1 MLKWYGNKKKRK
13 MKTVIHPGDSR
24 GHANHGWLDTYH
36 TFSFADYFDPER
48 IHFGALRVLNDDF
61 VEGGKGFGRHP
72 HDNMEIVT
80 IMLEGE
86 LRHSDSMGHTEV
98 LHRNEVQAMSAGTG
112 IFHSEVN
119 NLPDTP
125 LNLLQIWV
133 FPEQRNIK
141 PRYEQKGFDPVLRK
155 NQWQLLVAPD
165 QSKGTLDIKQRSW
178 FSRIDITGGKSTK
191 YELYN
196 KENGVY
202 LFVIG
207 GKILVENDLHLHRR
221 DGAGIWE
228 TGSISLF
235 AEEDAELLAIEVPM
249 LE

>member
-1 MLKWYGNKKKRK
+1 
-13 MKTVIHPGDSR
+13 MKTVIHHAESR
-24 GHANHGWLDTYH
+24 GHADHGWLNTYH

-48 IHFGALRVLNDDF
+48 IHFGSLRVLNDDH
-61 VEGGKGFGRHP
+61 VDGGKGFGRHP

-98 LHRNEVQAMSAGTG
+98 LHQDEVQAMSAGTG
-112 IFHSEVN
+112 IFHSEFN
-119 NLPDTP
+119 NLPDRP
-125 LNLLQIWV
+125 LKLLQIWV

-141 PRYEQKGFDPVLRK
+141 PRYEQKAFDPNSR
-155 NQWQLLVAPD
+155 NNHWQLLVSPNHSDGA
-165 QSKGTLDIKQRSW
+165 LDIKQKSW
-178 FSRIDITGGKSTK
+178 FSRIDLTRGKSAT
-191 YELYN
+191 YELN
-196 KENGVY
+196 LRENGVY

-207 GKILVENDLHLHRR
+207 GKITVENDLLLGER

-228 TGSISLF
+228 TDRISVV
-235 AEEDAELLAIEVPM
+235 AEEDSELLAIEVPM